1 MSTRKKHKKNKKKKD
16 PQAERETGKYR
27 FPIASREY
35 IMEVL
40 RETGAPM
47 SIGQLSV
54 ALDIKH
60 PRDKTALQKRLRA
73 MERDGQLLKNR
84 KGLYGLIERMEL
96 IRGRVIGHPDGFGFI
111 HPEQGG
117 DDLFLSPREMR
128 QVLHG
133 DVVLARVRSIDKR
146 GRLEGTIVE
155 VLEHTQK
162 DIAGHYREEHNMSFV
177 EPEDRRLSQN
187 ITIPPECR
195 GEAKTGQIVIVHIT
209 QPPSKR
215 MQPVGKIIEVL
226 GDHMAP
232 GMEIDIAIHKHDV
245 PYQWPDSVIKAAK
258 HFSTDVDEAAK
269 QNRLDLRDL
278 PLLTIDGEDAR
289 DFDDAVYCEPT
300 AKGWRLIVAIADVSY
315 YVQPRDALDKEAY
328 QRGNSVYFPLRVIPM
343 LPEVLSNE
351 LCSLKPDVDRLC
363 MACEMQIGKSGELMG
378 YQFHEAVM
386 RSHARMTYDK
396 VAAILVD
403 NDSKLTKQYQKLLP
417 QFQDLYALY
426 KALHKQR
433 LGRGAIDFEIPE
445 TRIVYN
451 DEHKIERVE
460 STIRNDA
467 HRLIEECM
475 LVANISAALYI
486 KKHKVLALNRIHE
499 GPNEEKL
506 SDLREFLFELG
517 LSMGGGDKPQAGDY
531 ARLLHEAR
539 QRPDIMLVQS
549 VMLRSLSQAKY
560 SPDDTGHFALAFPS
574 YAHFT
579 SPIRRYPDLIVHRTI
594 KEILQKDEQ
603 PGLPSETAHAV
614 GEHCSMTERRADDA
628 TRDVIRWLKAEFM
641 QDKIGEEFDG
651 IISGVTNFGVFVE
664 LKEIYVDGLVHITS
678 LGNDYYIFDATKHRL
693 IGERTK
699 ETYRLGDAVR
709 VQLVRVD
716 LDEAKIDFEMV
727 KHGTNSSNKKP
738 SNSKKKSMK
747 KGKRGSR
754 RK

>member
-1 MSTRKKHKKNKKKKD
+1 MKKD
-16 PQAERETGKYR
+16 PQAGRETGKYR

-35 IMEVL
+35 IMETL
-40 RETGAPM
+40 KKTGAPM

-133 DVVLARVRSIDKR
+133 DVVLARVRSVDKR

-162 DIAGHYREEHNMSFV
+162 DIAGHYRMEHNMSFV
-177 EPEDRRLSQN
+177 EPEDRRISQD
-187 ITIPPECR
+187 IIIPPECR
-195 GEAKTGQIVIVHIT
+195 GEARTGQIVVVHIT
-209 QPPSKR
+209 RPPSKR
-215 MQPVGKIIEVL
+215 AQPVGEIVEVL

-258 HFSTDVDEAAK
+258 YFSTDVDATAK
-269 QNRLDLRDL
+269 QNRLDLCEL

-315 YVQPRDALDKEAY
+315 YVQPRDALDREAY

-363 MACEMQIGKSGELMG
+363 MACEMQISKSGELMS
-378 YQFHEAVM
+378 YHFHEAVM

-403 NDSKLTKQYQKLLP
+403 NDSKLIKQYQKLLP
-417 QFQDLYALY
+417 QLQNLYALY
-426 KALHKQR
+426 KVLHKQR
-433 LGRGAIDFEIPE
+433 LDRGAIDFEIPE

-460 STIRNDA
+460 PTIRNDA

-475 LVANISAALYI
+475 LAANISAALYI
-486 KKHKVLALNRIHE
+486 KKHKALALNRIHE

-517 LSMGGGDKPQAGDY
+517 LFMGGGDEPQAMDY

-539 QRPDIMLVQS
+539 ERADIMLVQS
-549 VMLRSLSQAKY
+549 VLLRSLSQAMY
-560 SPDDTGHFALAFPS
+560 SPDDVGHFALAFPS

-594 KEILQKDEQ
+594 KEILNKEEH
-603 PGLPSETAHAV
+603 PGLQPDTAHAV

-664 LKEIYVDGLVHITS
+664 LKDIYVDGLVHITS

-699 ETYRLGDAVR
+699 ETYRLGDTVR

-716 LDEAKIDFEMV
+716 LDEAKIDFELV
-727 KHGTNSSNKKP
+727 KHGAGVSNCKNNSRKHKKRSP
-738 SNSKKKSMK
+738 KT
-747 KGKRGSR
+747 
-754 RK
+754 

>member
-1 MSTRKKHKKNKKKKD
+1 
-16 PQAERETGKYR
+16 
-27 FPIASREY
+27 
-35 IMEVL
+35 
-40 RETGAPM
+40 M

-84 KGLYGLIERMEL
+84 KDMYGLIQRMEL
-96 IRGRVIGHPDGFGFI
+96 IRGRIIGHPDGFGFI

-133 DVVLARVRSIDKR
+133 DVVLARVRSVDKR

-162 DIAGHYREEHNMSFV
+162 DIAGHYRMEHNMSFV
-177 EPEDRRLSQN
+177 EPEDRRISQD
-187 ITIPPECR
+187 IIIPPECR
-195 GEAKTGQIVIVHIT
+195 GEARTGQIVVVHIT
-209 QPPSKR
+209 RPPSKR
-215 MQPVGKIIEVL
+215 AQPVGKIVEVL

-258 HFSTDVDEAAK
+258 YFSTNVDATAK
-269 QNRLDLRDL
+269 QNRLDLREL

-315 YVQPRDALDKEAY
+315 YVQLRDALDKEAY

-363 MACEMQIGKSGELMG
+363 MACDMQISKSGELMS
-378 YQFHEAVM
+378 YHFHEAVM

-403 NDSKLTKQYQKLLP
+403 NDSKLIKQYQKLLP
-417 QFQDLYALY
+417 QLQNLYALY
-426 KALHKQR
+426 KVLHKQR

-460 STIRNDA
+460 PTIRNDA

-486 KKHKVLALNRIHE
+486 KKHKALALNRIHE

-517 LSMGGGDKPQAGDY
+517 LSMGGGDEPQAMDY

-539 QRPDIMLVQS
+539 ERPDIMLVQS
-549 VMLRSLSQAKY
+549 VLLRSLSQAMY
-560 SPDDTGHFALAFPS
+560 SPDDVGHFALAFPS

-594 KEILQKDEQ
+594 KEILNKEEH
-603 PGLPSETAHAV
+603 PGLQPETAHAV

-664 LKEIYVDGLVHITS
+664 LKDIYVDGLVHITS

-699 ETYRLGDAVR
+699 ETYRLGDTVR

-716 LDEAKIDFEMV
+716 LDEAKIDFELV
-727 KHGTNSSNKKP
+727 KHGAGVSNCKN
-738 SNSKKKSMK
+738 NSKKHK
-747 KGKRGSR
+747 KRSPKT
-754 RK
+754 

>member
-16 PQAERETGKYR
+16 PQAGRETGKYR

-35 IMEVL
+35 IMETL
-40 RETGAPM
+40 KKTGAPM

-60 PRDKTALQKRLRA
+60 PRDKIALQKRLRA

-84 KGLYGLIERMEL
+84 KDMYGLIQRMEL
-96 IRGRVIGHPDGFGFI
+96 IRGRIIGHPDGFGFI

-162 DIAGHYREEHNMSFV
+162 DIAGHYRVEHNMSFV

-187 ITIPPECR
+187 IIIPPECR
-195 GEAKTGQIVIVHIT
+195 GEARTGQIVVVHIT
-209 QPPSKR
+209 RPPSKR
-215 MQPVGKIIEVL
+215 AQPVGKIVEVL

-258 HFSTDVDEAAK
+258 YFSTDVDATAK
-269 QNRLDLRDL
+269 QNRLDLREL

-363 MACEMQIGKSGELMG
+363 MACDMQISKSGELMS
-378 YQFHEAVM
+378 YHFHEAVM

-403 NDSKLTKQYQKLLP
+403 KDSKLIKQYQKLLP
-417 QFQDLYALY
+417 QFQNLYALY
-426 KALHKQR
+426 KVLHKQR

-460 STIRNDA
+460 PTIRNDA

-486 KKHKVLALNRIHE
+486 KKHKALALNRIHE

-517 LSMGGGDKPQAGDY
+517 LSMGGGDEPQAMDY

-539 QRPDIMLVQS
+539 ERPDIMLVQS
-549 VMLRSLSQAKY
+549 VLLRSLSQAMY
-560 SPDDTGHFALAFPS
+560 SPDDVGHFALAFPS

-594 KEILQKDEQ
+594 KGILNKEEH
-603 PGLPSETAHAV
+603 PGLPPETAHAV

-664 LKEIYVDGLVHITS
+664 LKDIYVDGLVHITS

-716 LDEAKIDFEMV
+716 LDEAKIDFELV
-727 KHGTNSSNKKP
+727 QHGGSVSSSKNNSRKLKKR
-738 SNSKKKSMK
+738 SSKTQ
-747 KGKRGSR
+747 
-754 RK
+754 